1 VVASDDP
8 EKAYL
13 EVYAVARQAA
23 DAVDGLVGKLNSAA
37 AANFVLRSPRDRSE
51 RPPTW

>member
-13 EVYAVARQAA
+13 EAYAVARQAA
-23 DAVDGLVGKLNSAA
+23 DAVDGLVGK
-37 AANFVLRSPRDRSE
+37 
-51 RPPTW
+51 